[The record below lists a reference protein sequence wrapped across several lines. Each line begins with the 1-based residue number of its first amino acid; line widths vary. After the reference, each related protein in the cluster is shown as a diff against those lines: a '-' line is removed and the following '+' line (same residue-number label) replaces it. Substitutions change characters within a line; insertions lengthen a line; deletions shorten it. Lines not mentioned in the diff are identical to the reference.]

1 MSFNMYTLNKRWYV
15 VTLEEV
21 EAKLNEPRAE
31 IKGEPQNLEE
41 QTIFLVGWNIVEKV
55 IQGLC

>member
-1 MSFNMYTLNKRWYV
+1 MSFNMYTFNKRWDV

-31 IKGEPQNLEE
+31 IKGATESRRTDYISRWLEYR
-41 QTIFLVGWNIVEKV
+41 
-55 IQGLC
+55 